1 MNGSPESSRKRSSSS
16 SQASQ
21 RQTRPRQDE
30 EADETAD
37 SPAYNWW
44 QEWTRDEVKTFVY
57 CYTKEL
63 QAVKDAN
70 PGLDREAVSVLQN
83 QELKRLVKHDMVN
96 HYKKL
101 KEHKQQKQKQKKE
114 LKSSQP
120 TATQVT
126 TSQQATTSRQA
137 TSRQE
142 TTSQHLVTNGKTE
155 PKALTGPVENR
166 VDRISYNDYKTDNSG
181 SLNSSITLTDEQ
193 QAILDRIKD
202 GQSLMFTG
210 RAGTGKSLL
219 IEEIAKWCR
228 RNGVNCSV
236 TATTGLAAMN
246 IKGETIHRWSGL
258 GFMKSSVSHCL
269 AKLNKED
276 GKKVGNKGGKFNWC
290 NTDLLII
297 DEASQLSAS
306 AFDKMDA
313 IARHIRA
320 ERSEFEQGGSWARN
334 YSPKGLHED
343 PRERNALKGRDLK
356 DVPFG
361 GMQVVCVGDFFQI
374 PPIPD
379 DNPPKNIEE
388 GAKSWG
394 KKQNAF
400 VKGEKK
406 QPKEP
411 DFLFKSKAFQELYE
425 HNKFCLTVAQRQEDG
440 SDFSNMLESL
450 RRFRGEKETA
460 GALQSYFAQFVG
472 THDEDK
478 EAVNLCG
485 TNDEVSRINVENLK
499 RLDGPEVCF
508 IAFDYRNADY
518 LDSEINND
526 LKKNVRAEAV
536 IRLKPGA
543 QIMFLKNNRELG
555 LVNGHLGRVAFLLT
569 EKLHRE
575 FKDDYRVLHPL
586 YQYFRGTGVRM
597 ESLNKECP
605 KDIEAVTGTHFT
617 RPWSYYQQAL
627 MAIDSCYRTKA
638 QAQLESYNTGNSRTN
653 TIPADYNLNTS
664 LEVIIKVG
672 ANQGTQSNEFHLVD
686 CREFEKL
693 DYTKPI
699 VPEDLGAER
708 TYPTIYRRTQL
719 PLALSWALTV
729 HKSQGQTLRRTMVN
743 MRRLDG
749 GQAYVALSRVRSPE
763 DLRLVAFELPVKL
776 TPLSVHEFDKTM
788 KSVLE

>member
-1 MNGSPESSRKRSSSS
+1 M
-16 SQASQ
+16 
-21 RQTRPRQDE
+21 
-30 EADETAD
+30 
-37 SPAYNWW
+37 
-44 QEWTRDEVKTFVY
+44 
-57 CYTKEL
+57 
-63 QAVKDAN
+63 KDAH
-70 PGLDREAVSVLQN
+70 PGLDREATALLQN

-101 KEHKQQKQKQKKE
+101 KEHKQQKQKLKKE
-114 LKSSQP
+114 LKLSQP
-120 TATQVT
+120 TAKPVT
-126 TSQQATTSRQA
+126 TSQQATTSPQA
-137 TSRQE
+137 TTSRQ
-142 TTSQHLVTNGKTE
+142 TTTPQHTNGKTE

-166 VDRISYNDYKTDNSG
+166 VDRIRYNNYNTDNSG
-181 SLNSSITLTDEQ
+181 SPNSSITLTDEQ
-193 QAILDRIKD
+193 QAILDKVKD

-219 IEEIAKWCR
+219 IEEIANWCR

-258 GFMKSSVSHCL
+258 GYMKSSVAYCL
-269 AKLNKED
+269 AQLDKEED
-276 GKKVGNKGGKFNWC
+276 GKKKIGSKGGKFNWC

-320 ERSEFEQGGSWARN
+320 ERSEFEQGGRWARN
-334 YSPKGLHED
+334 YSPKGLNED
-343 PRERNALKGRDLK
+343 PREINAPKGRDLK
-356 DVPFG
+356 EVPFG

-379 DNPPKNIEE
+379 DDPPKNIKE
-388 GAKSWG
+388 GSKSWA
-394 KKQNAF
+394 KKQDAF

-406 QPKEP
+406 APKEP
-411 DFLFKSKAFQELYE
+411 DFLFKSKAFRELYE

-440 SDFSNMLESL
+440 SDFSNMLDSL
-450 RRFRGEKETA
+450 RKFRGDKETA

-472 THDEDK
+472 NHDEDK

-485 TNDEVSRINVENLK
+485 TNNEVSRINVENLK

-508 IAFDYRNADY
+508 IAFDYRNSDY
-518 LDSEINND
+518 LDSEINID

-543 QIMFLKNNRELG
+543 QIMFLKNNRELR

-569 EKLHRE
+569 EKLHQE
-575 FKDDYRVLHPL
+575 YNADYHVLLPL

-617 RPWSYYQQAL
+617 RSWNYYQQAL
-627 MAIDSCYRTKA
+627 KAIDSCYRTKA
-638 QAQLESYNTGNSRTN
+638 QAQLESYNSGNSRTN
-653 TIPADYNLNTS
+653 KIPANPLLNTP
-664 LEVIIKVG
+664 LKVIIRVG
-672 ANQGTQSNEFHLVD
+672 ANQGMQNNQFHLVD
-686 CREFEKL
+686 CCDFEKL
-693 DYTKPI
+693 DYTRPR
-699 VPEDLGAER
+699 VDEDLGAAM

-749 GQAYVALSRVRSPE
+749 GQAYVALSRVRSPD

-788 KSVLE
+788 KGVLE